1 MSIIYYPWRTPRA
14 KKPVVDYLMNKSAI
28 LTSNG
33 SFDLSGGAL
42 EEIISHSEDWTIT
55 SIALSFSAAVSKTYT
70 VSVINGMKVVE
81 GLNDYLWFIATDFF
95 PTKITLDE
103 GFYDGDELAAHL
115 KTKLDAAFSP
125 ATFTIVYDSTTASK
139 FTITASAGNIKYI
152 EFNLQGYR
160 PYKQSIAGHLFGFY
174 EDTAFASVIE
184 SDTEVPALTLEVPTS
199 TDSDTLTSVYFE
211 GDRLMDLDQA
221 LKLDV
226 TSAAAVVNWSVTY
239 KERA

>member
-1 MSIIYYPWRTPRA
+1 
-14 KKPVVDYLMNKSAI
+14 
-28 LTSNG
+28 
-33 SFDLSGGAL
+33 
-42 EEIISHSEDWTIT
+42 
-55 SIALSFSAAVSKTYT
+55 
-70 VSVINGMKVVE
+70 MKVVE
-81 GLNDYLWFIATDFF
+81 GLNDYLWFIATGFF

-174 EDTAFASVIE
+174 ADTDFTTAIE
-184 SDTEVPALTLEVPTS
+184 SDTAVPALTLDVPISST
-199 TDSDTLTSVYFE
+199 TDSLTSVYFPDE
-211 GDRLMDLDQA
+211 RLMDLDQA

-226 TSAAAVVNWSVTY
+226 TSADAVVNWSVTY